1 VTIGEIGYSLTGLAM
16 SPDGILYGSEST
28 QNGNLGDAHLVIVDP
43 VLCQNS
49 ADVFCPGITGAE
61 EPLHLRRWRETG
73 RRPTDRSS
81 GVRAEVI
88 DHFAGVPWHD
98 AES

>member
-1 VTIGEIGYSLTGLAM
+1 ME
-16 SPDGILYGSEST
+16 
-28 QNGNLGDAHLVIVDP
+28 NLGRGRLLGRPVARSRKRTYVAARTP

-49 ADVFCPGITGAE
+49 ADVFCPGVTGAE

-81 GVRAEVI
+81 GVRTEVI
-88 DHFAGVPWHD
+88 DHFAAVPWHD